1 MLHAEVSDNIG
12 DLLKLVTIIGIGK
25 VMQRT
30 PQIAHNDP
38 ISFPPGVLGAT
49 SP

>member
-1 MLHAEVSDNIG
+1 MLAAEVAESIG
-12 DLLKLVTIIGIGK
+12 DLLKLVTIMGIGK

-38 ISFPPGVLGAT
+38 ISFPPGVFGAT